1 MGLSDAD
8 REFLMDLRKEDKA
21 ELRDITV
28 RFSEDSRLQWQKL
41 NELNFKVDTH
51 VSRSDTLHSQPCAT
65 AMTLQKEHETD
76 SPVHNAKKMIPLLSG
91 LFVAAGVVGGFI
103 SWLIN
108 WIKATK
114 GVPVLL
120 IASLALAGCAVDHN
134 TVTEEDRV
142 IVDLNIQIAKKR
154 QVAHR
159 LLIGALGNDPA
170 TYAAALK
177 EVEQLDRDNL
187 ANNEQLQKN
196 WKAPD
201 KAVEYTPPA
210 AKQARENS
218 EKVHTETGGNFLGWL
233 GGAFTTGALLVMG
246 LARSPLARFV
256 PGVGSISTALDT
268 VMTGVETYM
277 RSKKAAGQEEHADE
291 LAGVLEQGQVKARVA
306 RFSQKRLAKVK
317 KKLGPVL
324 VPIKP
329 DDETKILNPS

>member
-108 WIKATK
+108 WVRATK

-142 IVDLNIQIAKKR
+142 IVDMNIQIAKKR
-154 QVAHR
+154 QVTHR
-159 LLIGALGNDPA
+159 LLLGALGNDPA

-177 EVEQLDRDNL
+177 EVEQLDADNL
-187 ANNEQLQKN
+187 ANNQQLQNN
-196 WKAPD
+196 WKPPE
-201 KAVEYTPPA
+201 KPIEYTPAA
-210 AKQARENS
+210 AKQAREDS
-218 EKVHTETGGNFLGWL
+218 AKKHTETGGNFWGWL
-233 GGAFTTGALLVMG
+233 TGAFGTGALIVMG
-246 LARSPLARFV
+246 LARSPLARFI

-268 VMTGVETYM
+268 VMTAAETYM

-291 LAGVLEQGQVKARVA
+291 LADILEEQQVKAKVD
-306 RFSQKRLAKVK
+306 RFSKKRLAKLK
-317 KKLGPVL
+317 KKLGPVI
-324 VPIKP
+324 VKT
-329 DDETKILNPS
+329 DDDTKILSPP